1 MNGVEH
7 DTVIGRTPYRP
18 VSAAPPAP
26 WHVRY
31 RGRMVAGAVALLAL
45 TTAIFLVTARSVRIE
60 LVPVD
65 ASLSVDGGPS
75 FMLGGTWILRPGEYV
90 VEVAAPGYE
99 TLEAP
104 LVVGPEDNQ
113 TARFELAPLPG
124 ILRVETTPE
133 GAEVRIDGVAA
144 GTTPQAALRVAAGS
158 HRLTLVHPRYRTHET
173 TLEVEGREIEQSL
186 AVILEPNWAA
196 ISFDSEPGGAQ
207 VFVDDIEVGVTP
219 VRVDVV
225 AGRRAIRL
233 KHAGFK
239 TWQAQIDVVAG
250 EDQTLPTAR
259 LEAADALL
267 TVTSSPSSA
276 GVTVDGR
283 YAGLTP
289 IEIGLAPGRPH
300 RVRVTKAGFEPVVR
314 PVQLARAEER
324 SLAVTLPPLI
334 GTVVFTPE
342 PADAQVLLDGDAIA
356 AGRHQLPARPH
367 KVEIRKSGYVA
378 YRGEITPQPGLTQE
392 VKVSL
397 QTEAEARLAALPPRM
412 RHPAGGEMVLLS
424 GGTVQLGA
432 SRREPGRRA
441 NEVQR
446 EARVTRLFY
455 LGAKEVTN
463 GEFRKFA
470 SGHTS
475 GKFEEQELDKDDQPA
490 VNVSW
495 EDAVRFCNWLSKQ
508 ANLPEYYRFDLGK
521 VVGVD
526 PRATGYRLPTEAEWA
541 WAARTAPGRSQSQ
554 RFPWGE
560 TFPPPDRHGNYAD
573 RSAAHLV
580 GRVIFGYNDN
590 YIVSA
595 PVGSF
600 AADARGLYDLSGN
613 VAEWISDF
621 YEIPS
626 PDPVTDPLGPE
637 TGEYHVILGS
647 SWMHGTVTDLRGAF
661 RDYGVDGRP
670 DLGFRVA
677 RFAE

>member
-1 MNGVEH
+1 
-7 DTVIGRTPYRP
+7 
-18 VSAAPPAP
+18 
-26 WHVRY
+26 
-31 RGRMVAGAVALLAL
+31 
-45 TTAIFLVTARSVRIE
+45 
-60 LVPVD
+60 
-65 ASLSVDGGPS
+65 
-75 FMLGGTWILRPGEYV
+75 
-90 VEVAAPGYE
+90 
-99 TLEAP
+99 
-104 LVVGPEDNQ
+104 
-113 TARFELAPLPG
+113 
-124 ILRVETTPE
+124 
-133 GAEVRIDGVAA
+133 
-144 GTTPQAALRVAAGS
+144 
-158 HRLTLVHPRYRTHET
+158 
-173 TLEVEGREIEQSL
+173 
-186 AVILEPNWAA
+186 
-196 ISFDSEPGGAQ
+196 
-207 VFVDDIEVGVTP
+207 
-219 VRVDVV
+219 
-225 AGRRAIRL
+225 
-233 KHAGFK
+233 
-239 TWQAQIDVVAG
+239 
-250 EDQTLPTAR
+250 
-259 LEAADALL
+259 
-267 TVTSSPSSA
+267 
-276 GVTVDGR
+276 
-283 YAGLTP
+283 
-289 IEIGLAPGRPH
+289 
-300 RVRVTKAGFEPVVR
+300 
-314 PVQLARAEER
+314 
-324 SLAVTLPPLI
+324 
-334 GTVVFTPE
+334 
-342 PADAQVLLDGDAIA
+342 
-356 AGRHQLPARPH
+356 
-367 KVEIRKSGYVA
+367 
-378 YRGEITPQPGLTQE
+378 
-392 VKVSL
+392 
-397 QTEAEARLAALPPRM
+397 
-412 RHPAGGEMVLLS
+412 MVLLS

-455 LGAKEVTN
+455 LGTREVTN

-495 EDAVRFCNWLSKQ
+495 EDAARFCNWLSKQ
-508 ANLPEYYRFDLGK
+508 ANLPEYYRFDLGT